1 MELNF
6 SPWMTKTNNRLKQA
20 AEARFSKDL
29 ERGYGRS
36 VGEFGISVPQWSEPS
51 KSLSK
56 SLPPGSN
63 FSGMKRQAPRYVC
76 SPLPKKWESPGKIL
90 LVKAAGKVEREWAS
104 NSIYVDKS
112 IERGDLWPKEPMAKP
127 KDPPK
132 QISVRQ
138 QFLELRKSKLF

>member
-36 VGEFGISVPQWSEPS
+36 VGEFGIIVPKWSEPS
-51 KSLSK
+51 KSL
-56 SLPPGSN
+56 PPASN
-63 FSGMKRQAPRYVC
+63 SSGMQRQAPRYVC
-76 SPLPKKWESPGKIL
+76 SPLPKKWESPGKIMV
-90 LVKAAGKVEREWAS
+90 VKAAGKVEREWAS

-112 IERGDLWPKEPMAKP
+112 IERGDLWPKEPSKTP
-127 KDPPK
+127 KDPPN

-138 QFLELRKSKLF
+138 QFLELRKSKLL